1 MAHRPTVM
9 LYRCLL
15 KQTKYYGDIASKRQL
30 GSAKELSALC
40 SRIGTNTE
48 WIKRLGSKE
57 LSVYLQDELKKQFH
71 LRADETDPE
80 VIQAD
85 ITRGFTALRAINER
99 LNFLAVLP
107 DLTVSNATTNYCN
120 VQLESYFISVAANK
134 RPRGQTLGKDKQLY
148 TFAYKVTISHVG
160 HQDAP
165 PFRLKSRRWIVTN
178 ENEDVDI
185 VEGDGVVGKHPR
197 LCAGEVF
204 VYTSFCTL
212 STPLGVMKGQFVLHD
227 EEKGVLFEAD
237 INPIRLDVRC
247 VPSKEQLEDIEAT
260 APAHAIPVRYN
271 SPATERANE

>member
-1 MAHRPTVM
+1 MAQPPVM

-15 KQTKYYGDIASKRQL
+15 KQAKLYGEIASKRQL

-40 SRIGTNTE
+40 YRIGTNTE
-48 WIKRLGSKE
+48 WLKRLESKD
-57 LSVYLQDELKKQFH
+57 LSIYLQDELKKQFH
-71 LRADETDPE
+71 LRAQETDPE

-85 ITRGFTALRAINER
+85 IQRGFTALRTINER
-99 LNFLAVLP
+99 LNFLAILP
-107 DLTVSNATTNYCN
+107 DSTISNATTNYCN
-120 VQLESYFISVAANK
+120 VQLESYFISVTANK
-134 RPRGQTLGKDKQLY
+134 RPRGQILGKDKQLY

-160 HQDAP
+160 QQDAP

-212 STPLGVMKGQFVLHD
+212 STPLGVMKGKFALHE
-227 EEKGVLFEAD
+227 EEKGTLFEAD

-247 VPSKEQLEDIEAT
+247 LPSKEQAEDIEAT
-260 APAHAIPVRYN
+260 AQAHAIPVRYN
-271 SPATERANE
+271 SPATEKANE